1 MLSKFAWLGVFLLPG
16 FVGAQGF
23 PVVTVVPTV
32 GSSTTSWAVSVTPR
46 VSGFTPGTS
55 LAVELDFEFTGDI
68 AGATLNE
75 SFWNVNGTN
84 PGNNPFTGT
93 QTAGI
98 AIGANNKTLFV
109 SAGSELFTTATPM
122 LLMTVETTGTTGAFS
137 RGGRTALPGTPQA
150 YPTSRIAQNG
160 VNYDGITGTC
170 VCGPDIFLPGD
181 FDGNGSIGNG
191 DLTLMLDN
199 WGETVPPS
207 PVGWIGWQPTAP
219 GIGNDELTYLLDGWG
234 TTAGLPETAAA
245 VPEPAALLLATVLL
259 IIPVA
264 HRRRQS

>member
-1 MLSKFAWLGVFLLPG
+1 MLSKFAWLGMFLLPG
-16 FVGAQGF
+16 FVGAQGV

-32 GSSTTSWAVSVTPR
+32 GSSTISWAVSVTPR

-68 AGATLNE
+68 ASATLNE

-93 QTAGI
+93 QTVGI

-109 SAGSELFTTATPM
+109 SAGSELYTTATPM
-122 LLMTVETTGTTGAFS
+122 LLMAVETLGTAGFFIW
-137 RGGRTALPGTPQA
+137 GGRTALPGTPQA

-160 VNYDGITGTC
+160 VNHDGLTGSN
-170 VCGPDIFLPGD
+170 PFLPGD

-199 WGETVPPS
+199 WGETVPP
-207 PVGWIGWQPTAP
+207 PPAGWIGDQPTAP
-219 GIGNDELTYLLDGWG
+219 GVGNDELTLMLDGWG
-234 TTAGLPETAAA
+234 DSFEVINNAAA
-245 VPEPAALLLATVLL
+245 VPEPTTLLAAISLL
-259 IIPVA
+259 IGLSIFD
-264 HRRRQS
+264 RRRS